1 MNQPVIV
8 TIEKS
13 TGVLTLDR
21 PKALNSL
28 SPEMIAIITEALD
41 QWRDDDGI
49 EQVVIHTEGK
59 HFCSGGDV
67 RWARDNILDGNHE
80 AVDKFMSAEYT
91 MNQKIADFPKPYI
104 ALMNGVAMGGGLG
117 VSAHGSHRVIT
128 EDSWASMPEMNIGYI
143 TDVGMSHM
151 FQHLPGHPS
160 TALGK
165 FLAITGYRLKAGDMM
180 ATGLATHQVESFDGL
195 LEAIIKRGPQAIDD
209 AAISPHHA
217 ELPKIYA
224 DIDEAFVGPWPEIQQ
239 RLSGDLKAL
248 VADLTAQASPSM
260 MVAAA
265 ELFDTNAD
273 KSLAEALDNER
284 ALGVVSRR
292 EPDFV
297 EGVRAVLVDKSNDA
311 QFAPQ
316 ADPERYRE
324 VLS

>member
-8 TIEKS
+8 TVEKS

-28 SPEMIAIITEALD
+28 SPEMIAIIAEALE

-49 EQVVIHTEGK
+49 QQVVIRTEGK

-67 RWARDNILDGNHE
+67 RWARDTILAGNHE
-80 AVDKFMSAEYT
+80 DVDRFMAAEYS
-91 MNQKIADFPKPYI
+91 MNQKIAEYPKPYI
-104 ALMNGVAMGGGLG
+104 ALMNGVVMGGGLG

-128 EDSWASMPEMNIGYI
+128 ADTWASMPEMNIGYI
-143 TDVGMSHM
+143 TDVGMSHT
-151 FQHLPGHPS
+151 FQNLPGHPS

-165 FLAITGYRLKAGDMM
+165 FLAITGYRLTAGDMM

-195 LEAIIKRGPQAIDD
+195 LEAIIERGPQAIEE
-209 AAISPHHA
+209 AAIEPDHA

-224 DIDEAFVGPWPEIQQ
+224 DIDEAFVGSWPEISAN
-239 RLSGDLKAL
+239 LSGDLKTM
-248 VADLTAQASPSM
+248 VEELTAQASPSM

-265 ELFDTNAD
+265 ELFDANST
-273 KSLAEALDNER
+273 KTLAESLDNER
-284 ALGVVSRR
+284 ALGEVSRR

-297 EGVRAVLVDKSNDA
+297 EGVRAVLVDKSKDA
-311 QFAPQ
+311 KFASQ
-316 ADPERYRE
+316 ADPSRYRE